1 MKRKGYTH
9 PALSNSFADREL
21 KGIVTCI
28 IFSSRSVQII
38 DITCSNESCIAF
50 ISRKIFSD
58 TIGQGSCLSIHGED
72 RHKDYYGDVF
82 IANKVTHRAPTVD
95 IFFPYSIY
103 HFHFFSRHQLE
114 QIIEGDRRLFVNAIK
129 DADVEYIMQVTHSTA
144 YIGKKFIEFCQLHL
158 SCDGK
163 YEAV

>member
-72 RHKDYYGDVF
+72 RHKDYYG
-82 IANKVTHRAPTVD
+82 
-95 IFFPYSIY
+95 
-103 HFHFFSRHQLE
+103 
-114 QIIEGDRRLFVNAIK
+114 RLFVNAIK